1 MRFILGPRRFASPAA
16 ILGGCLV
23 LWLSGCGGGTTPS
36 SSGGGSGNCESGTAA
51 VSGLGTPAAIVSAT
65 DQLQFSPATATAH
78 VGQVV
83 EWTVDGMMTHTITFE
98 SVNASCLSD
107 PQLLPGSTWEVKFTQ
122 AGTYDYK
129 CTLHPGMNGTVTIS
143 P

>member
-1 MRFILGPRRFASPAA
+1 MLGQSGFASSAA
-16 ILGGCLV
+16 IVGASLIF
-23 LWLSGCGGGTTPS
+23 WLSGCGGGTTPPN
-36 SSGGGSGNCESGTAA
+36 SGGASSNCEAGTAA
-51 VSGLGTPAAIVSAT
+51 VSGLGAPAATVSAT
-65 DQLQFSPATATAH
+65 NQLQFSPATATAH

>member
-1 MRFILGPRRFASPAA
+1 MWGGRGFALPVA
-16 ILGGCLV
+16 IAGGCLV
-23 LWLSGCGGGTTPS
+23 LWLAGCGGTTPS
-36 SSGGGSGNCESGTAA
+36 NSGGGSGNCGSGTAA
-51 VSGLGTPAAIVSAT
+51 VSGLGTPAKTVSAT

-83 EWTVDGMMTHTITFE
+83 EWTAGSTMTHTITFQ
-98 SVNASCLSD
+98 SANASCLSD

-122 AGTYDYK
+122 TGTYDYI
-129 CTLHPGMNGTVTIS
+129 CTLHPGMNGTVSVS